1 MATNAIKKNKKAA
14 EGFETP
20 PISTE
25 EVLTLPVESVFNR
38 LGTSAT
44 GLTAEEAEKRLD
56 VYGTNDVAKKK
67 ERSAVIEFLYHFRN
81 PLVLLLVVAAT
92 ISGLLGEPVNATI
105 IYVIV
110 VASVTLDYVQ
120 QYRAEKAAEELKKR
134 VATTATVLRNGVKQD
149 VGVSELVP
157 GDIISLSAGDI
168 IPADARVISAKDF
181 FIDQSALTGESFPAE
196 KMGESLKGKD
206 TSSITN
212 WNNYLFMGTSV
223 ISGTGMAVIVKT
235 GPYTE
240 YGAIVEKSV
249 ERKPDTE
256 FERGLR
262 RFGFLIMQ
270 ITFLLVVFV
279 FFINALFKRDI
290 LESML
295 FSVALAVG
303 LTPELLPMIL
313 SINLSKGAISMSKK
327 GVIVKRLSSIQNFG
341 SMNVLC
347 TDKTGTLTENRV
359 TVILHID
366 LKGENDEKVFMYSF
380 LNSRYQT
387 GLRSPLDEAVLRHEE
402 INIEG
407 FRKIDEIPFDF
418 VRRRLSIVVN
428 QDSERYIITKGA
440 PEEIAKVSSY
450 YELDEEVSDLT
461 ASVRREIEQKYREL
475 SAQGF
480 RVLGIACKKVGEAK
494 CVYGVADESNMTFE
508 GFIAFLDPPKE
519 SAKEALQLLRKAGI
533 ELKVLTGDNELVTR
547 KICEELGFDIKRIVL
562 GSEVGQINDNAL
574 LRVVEEANIFAR
586 VTPNQKNRI
595 INALK
600 ANEHVVG
607 YLGDGINDTPSM
619 KVADVSI
626 SVENAVDI
634 AKDTADIIL
643 LHKDLL
649 VLEEGVLEGRKTF
662 ANTMKYVFTTTSAN
676 FGNMFSM
683 AGLSLFLSFLP
694 LLPTQILL
702 NNFLSD
708 IPATAIATDSVDSE
722 LVERPRRWDIHF
734 IRDFMV
740 VFGLVSSLF
749 DFLTFGLLL
758 LIAHA
763 SPDQV
768 RTAWFV
774 ESLMTELVVALVVR
788 TRKPFYKSRPGKYFL
803 YITLAVAVITVTI
816 PYLPLHELFGFT
828 PLSWWLMLA
837 ILGITLLYILAT
849 EVAKRIFYAR
859 VERTDPGAAYKLA

>member
-1 MATNAIKKNKKAA
+1 MTMVTSATKKSKRVLEHEQA
-14 EGFETP
+14 TL
-20 PISTE
+20 IDTQ
-25 EVLTLPVESVFNR
+25 EVLTLPIENL
-38 LGTSAT
+38 LGELETSDS
-44 GLTAEEAEKRLD
+44 GLTSEEAKKRLD
-56 VYGTNDVAKKK
+56 TYGTNEVAAKK
-67 ERSAVIEFLYHFRN
+67 RTTPFMEFLLSFRN
-81 PLVLLLVVAAT
+81 PMVLLLMVAAT
-92 ISGLLGEPVNATI
+92 ISGLLGEVINAGI
-105 IYVIV
+105 IFLIVIGS
-110 VASVTLDYVQ
+110 ASLDFFQ
-120 QYRAEKAAEELKKR
+120 KYRAEKAADALKKR
-134 VATTATVLRNGVKQD
+134 VATTATVFRNGEKQD
-149 VGVSELVP
+149 IHVSELVP
-157 GDIISLSAGDI
+157 GDIIALSAGDI
-168 IPADARVISAKDF
+168 IPADARVISARDF

-313 SINLSKGAISMSKK
+313 SINLSKGAIAMSKK

-347 TDKTGTLTENRV
+347 TDKTGTLTDNRV

-428 QDSERYIITKGA
+428 QDDERYIITKGA

-480 RVLGIACKKVGEAK
+480 RVLGIACKKVGGDK

-683 AGLSLFLSFLP
+683 AGLSLFLPFLP

-722 LVERPRRWDIHF
+722 LIQKPRRWDIRF
-734 IRDFMV
+734 IRSFMV
-740 VFGLVSSLF
+740 IFGLVSSVF

-788 TRKPFYKSRPGKYFL
+788 TRKPFYKSRPGNYFL
-803 YITLAVAVITVTI
+803 LITLAIAIVAIVI
-816 PYLPLHELFGFT
+816 PYLPLHELFEFT
-828 PLSWWLMLA
+828 PLPWWLMLA
-837 ILGITLLYILAT
+837 ILGITMLYILAT

-859 VERTDPGAAYKLA
+859 VERTDTGLLAR